1 MINTTE
7 STEDTEKENRDP
19 LSEKII
25 GCAIEVHKELGP
37 GLLESIYENALC
49 KELEF
54 KSIAFERQKLLP
66 VSYKGEVV
74 GEYRLDLLV
83 ENEIILELKCV
94 KSLDDIFT
102 AQLLTYMKISG
113 VRKGLLVNFNVK
125 KLING
130 IKRYVL

>member
-1 MINTTE
+1 MKTTE
-7 STEDTEKENRDP
+7 STEYTENESRDP
-19 LSEKII
+19 VSEKII
-25 GCAIEVHKELGP
+25 GCANEVHKELGP
-37 GLLESIYENALC
+37 GLLESIYEDALC
-49 KELEF
+49 KELEIQN
-54 KSIAFERQKLLP
+54 IAFEKQKLIP
-66 VSYKGEVV
+66 VHYKGEVI

-113 VRKGLLVNFNVK
+113 VRKGLLINFNVK

-130 IKRYVL
+130 LKRYVL

>member
-1 MINTTE
+1 MKTTE
-7 STEDTEKENRDP
+7 STEYTENESRDP
-19 LSEKII
+19 VSEKII

-37 GLLESIYENALC
+37 GLLESIYEDALC
-49 KELEF
+49 KELEIQN
-54 KSIAFERQKLLP
+54 IAFEKQKLIP
-66 VSYKGEVV
+66 VHYKGEVI

-113 VRKGLLVNFNVK
+113 VRKGLLINFNVK

-130 IKRYVL
+130 LKRYVL